1 MKDVQKVYNMK
12 MVIGLTGNYGMGKS
26 FVLSV
31 FRELGAVVLDSDEIV
46 HLLLQDSRVIL
57 SIGKI
62 LGEQAVKND
71 GSLDKLKIAE
81 IIFNNSKLRDKI
93 EKLLHPLVFDK
104 VEGFLRKN
112 EGKKQVVVV
121 EVPLLFEGRY
131 QGRFNRTV
139 TVFTTQK
146 TALERLGK
154 GGISRSNGMKR
165 LKAQLPILIKKKKAD
180 YLINNN
186 GTKQRTRKQV
196 EDVYNSLLGELG

>member
-1 MKDVQKVYNMK
+1 MK

-71 GSLDKLKIAE
+71 GSLNKIKIAE
-81 IIFNNSKLRDKI
+81 IIFNNSKLRAKL
-93 EKLLHPLVFDK
+93 EKLLHPLVFEK

-131 QGRFNRTV
+131 QGRFHRTV

-154 GGISRSNGMKR
+154 GGISRSNAMKR
-165 LKAQLPILIKKKKAD
+165 LKAQLPILIKKKKAN

-196 EDVYNSLLGELG
+196 EDVYKSLLGELG

>member
-1 MKDVQKVYNMK
+1 

-26 FVLSV
+26 YVLSV

-46 HLLLQDSRVIL
+46 HLLLQDSKVIS
-57 SIGKI
+57 SIRKI

-71 GSLDKLKIAE
+71 GSLNKIKIAE
-81 IIFNNSKLRDKI
+81 IIFNNSKLRDKL

-104 VEGFLRKN
+104 AEGFLRKN

-154 GGISRSNGMKR
+154 GGISRSNAMKR

-180 YLINNN
+180 YLIDNN

-196 EDVYNSLLGELG
+196 EDVYKSLLGELG